1 MTGRKWEIN
10 NAFPLAP
17 PEETSKQGGFESDS
31 SGSEPEDSL
40 DEQNSLN
47 QDGSENESEDEQKTR
62 MVKDYADMSALAKA
76 LELFNFKGLF
86 MQTERY
92 TISGAANPCLE
103 IEGIGSIGLPLSC
116 GVAASFLAKSG
127 GATLEVHSDKIRFQ
141 NFDWDAWLDKEAGR
155 ICSEL
160 AGRAVKPTYRLSSL
174 VLESPGS
181 EHVFPDLAPDCAAR
195 LVVYLPSSF
204 TGGQLRC
211 HHGVQ
216 SKAIDFYSESQFQT
230 SMLAAYSAVHLV
242 QDPITSG
249 YRLSLLYD
257 IVGTTQSIPPFPD
270 MPHAA
275 SVLQQAVEEWIDD
288 GDEEKDFTAYFLQWS
303 YPMKKITTQSL
314 CGSDALLVAHLKS
327 FAEELDFRLYIVQ
340 VGLYQS
346 RYGEYDGYS
355 GEKWDEVDPR
365 RVKDLEEYADPE
377 LRHTVVYAIDTEAV
391 PVDIFGVDFGNDDE
405 SDDLYLNGQLTDT
418 KPDSKYDL
426 FDQERIR
433 VDESYERTA
442 ILLVKNNRDDDMVW
456 YPLQYAVSALQGS
469 VSANPDVRENL
480 LLRTLCEERPQ
491 KGWSGYQSNRAKFQ
505 KKDLEDVPRVLCKC
519 ACQWSDLDLLLT
531 TLETYEV
538 ASNLALMGVDRC
550 IVALRTFGWESLK
563 DFFEKVVHKDES
575 NVRRQELALQL
586 GEVAKQTNETDFVAW
601 TEAQPEVILHTLNR
615 CCFAEIDWL
624 LGLGT
629 SHGAAFLRD
638 TVYPQLQ
645 GQNLESDFWVH
656 FIRKFKKHPISELL
670 PSEFV
675 DGCVSQAV
683 NNLPAFPENITGSN
697 LPPQRQLRK
706 PNPRSIV
713 DVLKLCAETE
723 NLEFCLRI
731 LNKMKLAAKRAQ
743 YSVEC
748 PPWKY
753 YLELTS
759 LLNAAL
765 DSEEASNSEVYYDY
779 RPFFEETI
787 PHILLG
793 RTYAAPCPF
802 STENLATLVIA
813 IKRGGGFAAFEESKP
828 RAMLSGRDSQSVQK
842 LTRYL
847 IGSWRSQ
854 SEYRT
859 ELVKMLVRQAIDV
872 FDMDALHQPA
882 SRDKAP
888 VTIEDMIALL
898 RFCFEV
904 DARSELQHLLLHFV
918 APPTGI
924 SISQHVSQV
933 LGPLM
938 SPLHAYIAIQGLTLE
953 TPPFAKYS
961 ANIVK
966 AYAATVM
973 PQTPADIIG
982 DVQIGCENPK
992 CDECRILRVFFSDD
1006 DEQTMTLARAA
1017 KLREHIEKQLSLLP
1031 KTMGVT
1037 YKLIKSDHGAHKLEI
1052 VKAENLT
1059 ASGLWAQNSKRGKD
1073 LLALLGDEATQRRI
1087 MGSNYGTVVAQIS
1100 ERRTSSAK
1108 RSQGDE
1114 DDEDESI
1121 PSAKKA
1127 RT

>member
-1 MTGRKWEIN
+1 MTGKKWEIN
-10 NAFPLAP
+10 HAFPLAP
-17 PEETSKQGGFESDS
+17 PKENLKLDEFESDS

-47 QDGSENESEDEQKTR
+47 QDGSENASDDEKTTR

-92 TISGAANPCLE
+92 TISSAANPCLE
-103 IEGIGSIGLPLSC
+103 IEGMGSIGLPLSS
-116 GVAASFLAKSG
+116 GVAASFLTNS
-127 GATLEVHSDKIRFQ
+127 GATAFEVGPDKICFQ
-141 NFDWDAWLDKEAGR
+141 NPDWDTWLDKEAGR
-155 ICSEL
+155 MCSEL
-160 AGRAVKPTYRLSSL
+160 AGQAVKPVHRLRSL
-174 VLESPGS
+174 VLESPVSG
-181 EHVFPDLAPDCAAR
+181 HVFPDLAPDCAAR

-211 HHGVQ
+211 RHGMQ
-216 SKAIDFYSESQFQT
+216 SKAIDFSSESQFHT
-230 SMLAAYSAVHLV
+230 SMLAAYSGVHLV

-257 IVGTTQSIPPFPD
+257 IVDTTQSIPPFPD
-270 MPHAA
+270 IPHAA
-275 SVLQQAVEEWIDD
+275 SVLEQAVVKWNDD
-288 GDEEKDFTAYFLQWS
+288 EDERDFTAYFLQRS
-303 YPMKKITTQSL
+303 YPMKKITTQCLS
-314 CGSDALLVAHLKS
+314 GSDALLVAHLNS
-327 FAEELDFRLYIVQ
+327 FTEELDFRLYIVQ

-377 LRHTVVYAIDTEAV
+377 LRHTVVYAIDTESV

-491 KGWSGYQSNRAKFQ
+491 KGWSGYQSNRANFQ
-505 KKDLEDVPRVLCKC
+505 KKDLEDIPRVLCKC

-575 NVRRQELALQL
+575 NIRRQELALQL
-586 GEVAKQTNETDFVAW
+586 GEVAKQTNEKDFVGW
-601 TEAQPEVILHTLNR
+601 TEAQPEVILKTLNR

-638 TVYPQLQ
+638 TVYPQLENQ
-645 GQNLESDFWVH
+645 TLESDFWVH
-656 FIRKFKKHPISELL
+656 FITKFKKHPISELL

-683 NNLPAFPENITGSN
+683 NNLPAFPEIITGSN
-697 LPPQRQLRK
+697 LPSQRQLRE

-743 YSVEC
+743 FSVEC

-765 DSEEASNSEVYYDY
+765 NSEEASKSEVYYDY

-802 STENLATLVIA
+802 STENLAILVIA

-847 IGSWRSQ
+847 IGSWPQ

-882 SRDKAP
+882 SKDKP
-888 VTIEDMIALL
+888 SVTIDDMIALL

-924 SISQHVSQV
+924 SISQHISQV
-933 LGPLM
+933 LEPLM
-938 SPLHAYIAIQGLTLE
+938 SPLHAYIAIHGLSLE

-966 AYAATVM
+966 AYAATFM
-973 PQTPADIIG
+973 SQTPADIIG
-982 DVQIGCENPK
+982 DANIGCEQPK
-992 CDECRILRVFFSDD
+992 CDECRILRGFFSDH

-1017 KLREHIEKQLSLLP
+1017 KLREHIEKQLALLP
-1031 KTMGVT
+1031 KIMGVT

-1073 LLALLGDEATQRRI
+1073 LLALLGDEVTQRRI
-1087 MGSNYGTVVAQIS
+1087 MGLNYETVVTQIS

-1114 DDEDESI
+1114 DDEDEPI